1 VTSGNATSREATSRV
16 AGVLVILV
24 GLLNLGLGLLS
35 LVSDQIRLGTG
46 VAGGLVVAGLV
57 TASLGVLVWRGSQN
71 AAILAT
77 AVFGALL
84 IFQVSEL
91 FASGPSTSSD
101 AIVDDPAPRL
111 VVLGVLVIACGV
123 AAWRLSRRPSTP
135 PGD

>member
-1 VTSGNATSREATSRV
+1 V

-57 TASLGVLVWRGSQN
+57 TASLGFLVWRGSRN
-71 AAILAT
+71 AAILTTTIFAMLLVFQLSESMTSDGAT
-77 AVFGALL
+77 A
-84 IFQVSEL
+84 
-91 FASGPSTSSD
+91 SS

-111 VVLGVLVIACGV
+111 IILGVLVVACGV
-123 AAWRLSRRPSTP
+123 AAWRLSRRPP
-135 PGD
+135 EGG